1 MSARAPPRRASH
13 PVPER
18 GLNINNSRDEV
29 TCRYLNAASAFG
41 SNFSAF
47 AWIAS
52 TVGSVSITA
61 CASCPPDMA
70 RSASRERAQRARL
83 AAGMSAP
90 GLGRFFFALGDFGVL
105 GPSSTEEKSLSS
117 DLAAAVTSS

>member
-1 MSARAPPRRASH
+1 M
-13 PVPER
+13 
-18 GLNINNSRDEV
+18 

-83 AAGMSAP
+83 AKGMSAL
-90 GLGRFFFALGDFGVL
+90 GLRRFFVALGDILGDIGVL
-105 GPSSTEEKSLSS
+105 GPGSIEEKSLSS
-117 DLAAAVTSS
+117 DLAAAATSS

>member
-1 MSARAPPRRASH
+1 M
-13 PVPER
+13 PER
-18 GLNINNSRDEV
+18 GLRVNNSHDDV

-52 TVGSVSITA
+52 TVGSVAITA

-83 AAGMSAP
+83 AAGMSEA
-90 GLGRFFFALGDFGVL
+90 GLGRFILALGDLGEL
-105 GPSSTEEKSLSS
+105 GPSSTAEKSLSS